1 METVA
6 DIAVF
11 ALEPTDNA
19 GQRWESWVRRFEN
32 YVVAKNIQTLDQYNA
47 RLQQLSKHCNFHDKD
62 REVKSQIIQRCA
74 MSKVRDKGLSEPT
87 ITLQRLLTFGRT
99 LEATL
104 QQSKIMGNC
113 SASVPTPVHAVS
125 KDGGGRHNSACG
137 GIGVAQQMAPYR
149 NSPRKH
155 FPPDHQGAPRKYN
168 HPVVSGQQQWLQQTS
183 QWCSTGMFGVWWTAT
198 RRSADV

>member
-19 GQRWESWVRRFEN
+19 GQRWENWVRRFEN
-32 YVVAKNIQTLDQYNA
+32 YVVAKNIQNDKRIKAMLLHCAGEDVFELSDVVGVVENDNLAETKRKLTEYFRPQCNEEYDIFKFRQAEQMAAETLDQYNA
-47 RLQQLSKHCNFHDKD
+47 RLQQLSTHCNFHDKD

-113 SASVPTPVHAVS
+113 SASVPTPVHAV
-125 KDGGGRHNSACG
+125 
-137 GIGVAQQMAPYR
+137 
-149 NSPRKH
+149 
-155 FPPDHQGAPRKYN
+155 
-168 HPVVSGQQQWLQQTS
+168 
-183 QWCSTGMFGVWWTAT
+183 
-198 RRSADV
+198 